1 MLRGCQKKV
10 YHIKNVG
17 GRYFEEAYLILKKE
31 APEVTGR
38 TYSADLAEEAERI
51 IREAAEAYG
60 NAFPRRSPMQLGR
73 AAAFA
78 LGAASSSALI
88 GTVALIIGLS

>member
-1 MLRGCQKKV
+1 MLRGCQKRV
-10 YHIKNVG
+10 YHVKSVG
-17 GRYFEEAYLILKKE
+17 GKYFDEAYFILKKD

-38 TYSADLAEEAERI
+38 TYSADLAEEADRI
-51 IREAAEAYG
+51 IREAVTSYG
-60 NAFPRRSPMQLGR
+60 IPRKSPLRMGK